1 MIKYLL
7 ICIDGPEVFGM
18 HQNVDVAFN
27 KFESLALM
35 SSLLS
40 LQPRSTNTSG
50 SNALNPDDI
59 VMDLAENFEKILPD
73 ILYEEDAGP
82 STFVKQSN
90 GLLSSLAIC
99 LQQEISKFNIL
110 LRCVKSTIH
119 DIKQAIRG
127 FIVMSADL
135 DSMYSSFL
143 NNQTPN
149 LWNNVSFASLK
160 SLASWFR
167 DLIYRVSFMKSWL
180 VNGQPKAFPL
190 PVFFFPQGFMTASLQ
205 TFARK
210 HQVAIDTLSF
220 RFNVLPDG
228 LNSVPSA
235 PPTVEAEDDASVV
248 SNGTTKT
255 NTAISMDNPPED
267 GVIVYDLYLEGAR
280 YDSIENKIMD
290 SYPGKMYDLLPPI
303 HFQPEAHH
311 KQVPGTYQCPVYK
324 TAVRKGVLSTTGMS
338 TNFVVAIE
346 LPIDERDGENKWI
359 LGGVAALC
367 NLTD

>member
-1 MIKYLL
+1 
-7 ICIDGPEVFGM
+7 M

-27 KFESLALM
+27 KYESQSLM
-35 SSLLS
+35 ASLLS

-50 SNALNPDDI
+50 TNVMNPDDI
-59 VMDLAENFEKILPD
+59 VMEMAESFENMLPD
-73 ILYEEDAGP
+73 VLYEEDAGP
-82 STFVKQSN
+82 LTFVKQSN

-99 LQQEISKFNIL
+99 LQQEISKFNTL
-110 LRCVKSTIH
+110 LKCVKVTMH
-119 DIKQAIRG
+119 EMKQAIKG

-135 DSMYSSFL
+135 DAMYSSFL
-143 NNQTPN
+143 KNQTPD

-167 DLIYRVSFMKSWL
+167 DLIYRVSFMKLWL

-210 HQVAIDTLSF
+210 HQVAIDSLSF
-220 RFNVLPDG
+220 TFNVLND
-228 LNSVPSA
+228 
-235 PPTVEAEDDASVV
+235 TDV
-248 SNGTTKT
+248 SHD
-255 NTAISMDNPPED
+255 ISSCDPPED

-280 YDSIENKIMD
+280 YNSATRRVEDSL
-290 SYPGKMYDLLPPI
+290 PGKMYDVLPPI
-303 HFQPEAHH
+303 HFRPEAYH
-311 KQVPGTYQCPVYK
+311 KQASGTYQCPVYK

-346 LPIDERDGENKWI
+346 LPIDEKDGENKWI